1 MGKGEKGGVL
11 LLRDDTRVAVN
22 RDGHG
27 RKPQRTPRGSYVLPT
42 LLCFRK
48 RKGPTVRWTCP
59 CGERPQP
66 ESECSVD
73 HPMGALLL
81 ACCWGLVM
89 NPKEKQLRLYSSCC
103 TLVRFPVL
111 PFGSSPWFFFFAAS
125 IILREDPPH
134 L

>member
-11 LLRDDTRVAVN
+11 LFRDGTGTRVAVN
-22 RDGHG
+22 QGGHG
-27 RKPQRTPRGSYVLPT
+27 RKPQRTPRGSYVLT
-42 LLCFRK
+42 DAVMF
-48 RKGPTVRWTCP
+48 
-59 CGERPQP
+59 
-66 ESECSVD
+66 SETVD

-89 NPKEKQLRLYSSCC
+89 NPKEKQLRLYSRCC